1 MSDKEEEEDDDDD
14 EDDEPGGL
22 GGDDS
27 IGNKIRLDLGVCLDD
42 LDAVFLLTNQSLN
55 SILWLGLED

>member
-1 MSDKEEEEDDDDD
+1 MSDKEKEEEDDDD

-27 IGNKIRLDLGVCLDD
+27 IGNKIRLDVGIFLDD
-42 LDAVFLLTNQSLN
+42 LGAVFLLTNQSSN
-55 SILWLGLED
+55 SVLWQ